1 MQEEQ
6 IITLAFM
13 VAMLV
18 LVGSA
23 RTCFAGTLV
32 GFDFSW
38 LGIKWG
44 WSPFT
49 GWVRTEV
56 DDDE

>member
-1 MQEEQ
+1 MRTEQ
-6 IITLAFM
+6 IITLVVM
-13 VAMLV
+13 VAMFAV
-18 LVGSA
+18 VGSA
-23 RTCFAGTLV
+23 RTAFDGMIV

-49 GWVRTEV
+49 GWQRTEV
-56 DDDE
+56 DEK